1 MAIVSVYQPSTALI
15 VVDVQN
21 DFADA
26 GGSLYVPGGETI
38 VEPVNQ
44 EMLAAR
50 AGGATIVVT
59 QDWHPPDS
67 PHFEAGGGKWP
78 PHCVRRTWGA
88 ELHSMLDAD
97 ADLIL
102 RKGTGGEDGYSAFT
116 LYEPGTGATR
126 QTGLE
131 ACLRQRDTSS
141 VVVVGL
147 AADVCVMAT
156 AIDAAQL
163 GFDTVVPWV
172 ATRPIG
178 GGTAVEQAIR
188 SMRDV
193 GVDVR
198 REPAG

>member
-102 RKGTGGEDGYSAFT
+102 RKGTGGRMTRAGAISVRME
-116 LYEPGTGATR
+116 TGIFPR
-126 QTGLE
+126 P
-131 ACLRQRDTSS
+131 TSIPWPNPARCSNASLS
-141 VVVVGL
+141 VR
-147 AADVCVMAT
+147 
-156 AIDAAQL
+156 
-163 GFDTVVPWV
+163 F
-172 ATRPIG
+172 
-178 GGTAVEQAIR
+178 
-188 SMRDV
+188 
-193 GVDVR
+193 VR
-198 REPAG
+198 RRARNF